1 MKNLQ
6 LHSIDQG
13 TARMTAHPE
22 KVQPTTIA
30 MHERQTP
37 LTDLYQR
44 EPQRALIADSAST
57 SSQVVPVTDPL
68 HGQVTTAGHGIDI
81 GVHPAV
87 GGDGDGPIPGE
98 LLAAALASCLDSTLR
113 IIANR
118 LGIQLRRLAVTATGE
133 VDVRGTLMVS
143 PDVPVGFLGFQLTVD
158 LEAEP
163 GTRPAMLKALA
174 NAAEASCVVMQTLRN
189 GTGVATQ
196 FNIDCE

>member
-1 MKNLQ
+1 MSPIQTSSAVNTVTQ
-6 LHSIDQG
+6 LP
-13 TARMTAHPE
+13 MTPDMQLMNVSMADRH
-22 KVQPTTIA
+22 K
-30 MHERQTP
+30 P

-44 EPQRALIADSAST
+44 EPARAMIPDSATT
-57 SSQVVPVTDPL
+57 SSDTVVANDPL
-68 HGQVTTAGHGIDI
+68 HAFVSTAGHDIGI

-87 GGDGDGPIPGE
+87 GGDGDGPVPGE

-118 LGIQLRRLAVTATGE
+118 LDIKLIRLSVTATGE

-143 PDVPVGFLGFQLTVD
+143 PDVPVGFQHFQLAVD

-163 GTRPAMLKALA
+163 DTAPAMLKALL

-189 GTGVATQ
+189 GVDVCTDFCMG
-196 FNIDCE
+196 